1 MAKYSVST
9 PLQSK
14 RAGNKFLFKND
25 DYDDLSVSGF
35 SSSSQDTSSTLTT
48 SKNITS
54 KDDSCGTSDSPA
66 SDMSQ
71 HREDSG

>member
-9 PLQSK
+9 PLES
-14 RAGNKFLFKND
+14 RRVDSNFLFKSND
-25 DYDDLSVSGF
+25 DDDLSVWDFSG
-35 SSSSQDTSSTLTT
+35 SNQDTSSTWTT
-48 SKNITS
+48 SRNIIS
-54 KDDSCGTSDSPA
+54 KDDSSRTSDSPA